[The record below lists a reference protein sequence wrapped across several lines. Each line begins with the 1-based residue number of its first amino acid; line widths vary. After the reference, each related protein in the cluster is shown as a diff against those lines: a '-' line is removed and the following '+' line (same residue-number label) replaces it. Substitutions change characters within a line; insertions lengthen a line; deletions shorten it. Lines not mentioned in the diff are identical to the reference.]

1 MTFSAQFNLSE
12 LDGSNGFVING
23 IDQGDNSGISVSG
36 AGDINGDGFDDL
48 IIGADRADPNGEGSG
63 ESYVV
68 FGGTQGFAASL
79 NLSNLNGRNGFIING
94 IDEFDFSGFSVSGA
108 GDINGDSIDDLIIG
122 ADGADPNGDRSGES
136 YVVFGSNQGF
146 GNRLNLSTLN
156 GRNGFVIN
164 GIDEDDFSGYSVSG
178 AGDING
184 DGLDDLIIGA
194 FDADPNGEGSGE
206 SYVVFGS
213 DQGFAASLNLS
224 TLNGNNGFVINGIDE
239 GDYSGYSVSGA
250 GDINGDGIDDL
261 IIGADSASPNGD
273 YSGESYVV
281 FGSDQGFGN
290 RLNLSTLNGNNGFV
304 INGIDEYDFSGSSV
318 SGAGDINGDG
328 FDDLIIG
335 APYADPNG
343 NLSGE
348 SYVVFG
354 NRQGFNAS
362 LDLADLNG
370 RNGFVINGI
379 DAYDFSGS
387 WVSGAGDINGDGFD
401 DLIIG
406 APYANP
412 NDNFSGAS
420 YVVFGSGQGFDAS
433 LDLADLDGRNG
444 FAIDGVAAYDSFGI
458 TVSGIGDFNGDE
470 INDFIIGAS
479 GNDSFSFD
487 DPGKSYVVFGQAPPT
502 VGITATDAQAAEA
515 GIDTATFTV
524 TRAGDATT
532 ALTVSY
538 RVAAR
543 STATNGADFVE
554 LSGTVTIPAGETSA
568 TIALTPIDDSLG
580 EGSETLVLQLID
592 DADYRLDATASQAS
606 ITIADDDPTAGDDVL
621 TGTDRR
627 DVIFALSGN
636 DRVSGRGGNDRL
648 AGQAGNDQLSGG
660 IGRDNLLGGSG
671 TDSLTGGAGND
682 RLLGGASNDRLTG
695 NVGNDRLAGGA
706 GADTLLGGAGNDAL
720 FGGAGND
727 TLLGGGGNDQLRGSR
742 GDDLLNGGAGNDR
755 MLGGTGNDTL
765 NGQGGD
771 DALRGGAGNDVLRG
785 GAGNDRIAGE
795 RGNDLIET
803 GGGRDRISIR
813 SGQGFDRVTDFTN
826 GQDRIVLGGINFGQ
840 LSIQQ
845 RNDDVLISQGN
856 ERLLLLQ
863 NTTVGDISAADF
875 A

>member
-1 MTFSAQFNLSE
+1 MTFSAEFNLSE

-68 FGGTQGFAASL
+68 FGGNQGFAASL
-79 NLSNLNGRNGFIING
+79 NLSTLDGSNGFTING
-94 IDEFDFSGFSVSGA
+94 IDEGDFSGFSVSGA
-108 GDINGDSIDDLIIG
+108 GDINGDGIDDLIIG

-136 YVVFGSNQGF
+136 YVVFGSSQGF
-146 GNRLNLSTLN
+146 AASLNLSTLN
-156 GRNGFVIN
+156 GNNGFVIN
-164 GIDEDDFSGYSVSG
+164 GIDEDDLSGYSVSG

-184 DGLDDLIIGA
+184 DGIDDLIIGA

-213 DQGFAASLNLS
+213 NQGFAASLNLS

-250 GDINGDGIDDL
+250 GDVNGDGIDDL

-281 FGSDQGFGN
+281 FGSNQGFAAS
-290 RLNLSTLNGNNGFV
+290 LNLSTLNGNNGFV
-304 INGIDEYDFSGSSV
+304 INGIDELDFSGSSV

-328 FDDLIIG
+328 VDDLIIS

-343 NLSGE
+343 NFSGE

-354 NRQGFNAS
+354 NRQGFDAS

-370 RNGFVINGI
+370 GNGFVINGI

-387 WVSGAGDINGDGFD
+387 WVSGAGDVNGDGFD

-412 NDNFSGAS
+412 NDTYSGAS
-420 YVVFGSGQGFDAS
+420 YVVFGSDQGFDAS

-444 FAIDGVAAYDSFGI
+444 FVINGVAAYDSFGI
-458 TVSGIGDFNGDE
+458 TVSGIGDFNGDGT
-470 INDFIIGAS
+470 NDLIIGAS
-479 GNDSFSFD
+479 GNDSFSFE

-515 GIDTATFTV
+515 SIDTATFTV
-524 TRAGDATT
+524 TRAGDTTT

-543 STATNGADFVE
+543 STATNGADFVA

-592 DADYRLDATASQAS
+592 AADYRLDATASQAS
-606 ITIADDDPTAGDDVL
+606 ITIADDDPTPRDDIL

-636 DRVSGRGGNDRL
+636 DRVSGLGGNDRL
-648 AGQAGNDQLSGG
+648 AGEAGNDQLSGG
-660 IGRDNLLGGSG
+660 TGRDNLLGGSE

-682 RLLGGASNDRLTG
+682 RLLGGTGNDRITG
-695 NVGNDRLAGGA
+695 NAGNDRLVGGA
-706 GADTLLGGAGNDAL
+706 GADNLLGGAGNDRL

-727 TLLGGGGNDQLRGSR
+727 TLLGGGGNDQLRGSG

-755 MLGGTGNDTL
+755 MLGGAGNDTL
-765 NGQGGD
+765 NSQGGD
-771 DALRGGAGNDVLRG
+771 DALRGGAGHDVLRG

-795 RGNDLIET
+795 LGNDLITT
-803 GGGRDRISIR
+803 GAGRDRISIR
-813 SGQGFDRVTDFTN
+813 PGQGFDRVTDFTN
-826 GQDRIVLGGINFGQ
+826 GQDRIVLGGIRFGQ

-845 RNDDVLISQGN
+845 RNDDVLISRGN

-863 NTTVGDISAADF
+863 NIGVGQINEADF
-875 A
+875 V